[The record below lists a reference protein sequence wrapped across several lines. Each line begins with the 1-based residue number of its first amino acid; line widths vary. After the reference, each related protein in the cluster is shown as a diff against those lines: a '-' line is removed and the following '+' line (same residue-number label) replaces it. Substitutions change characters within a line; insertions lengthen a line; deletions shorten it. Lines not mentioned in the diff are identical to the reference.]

1 MKNELWYAPE
11 YYKMFRCKTD
21 KCRRTCCSDWRIPVS
36 KSEYLKLVTMECSDD
51 LNRRIQ
57 NTFIIP
63 ETVTDACYRYV
74 SFNWLGNCPL
84 QDRGLCKLHREKGED
99 FLPKVCRLY
108 PRSLKEVNG
117 IRFAC
122 CSSSCERVVEMLMEA
137 DRIGMEEIEIDGE
150 PQISYTLGEEGM
162 KQIACINDVFNNER
176 LTLKEKIAS
185 VCRIVNP
192 EAFEKDSRADEDA
205 LAEAVD
211 LLERFSSS
219 NEILAA
225 INEEAIERYRSH
237 PECYEKD
244 RIDFEERYPD
254 WMAFFERLINNSMIY
269 ECFPFV
275 DKRSDPTRAYKGLC
289 AVYGLLKIV
298 CVSATE
304 KQPDRQ
310 TLTDAVAALFHLI
323 DHTAFYYNISC
334 IIDNTAILLRL

>member
-11 YYKMFRCKTD
+11 YYKMFRCKAD

-84 QDRGLCKLHREKGED
+84 QDRGLCKLHREKGEV

-122 CSSSCERVVEMLMEA
+122 CSSSCERVVEMLMESE
-137 DRIGMEEIEIDGE
+137 RIGMETIEIDEE
-150 PQISYTLGEEGM
+150 PNISYSVGEEGIR
-162 KQIACINDVFNNER
+162 QIEYINDIFNDEK
-176 LTLKEKIAS
+176 LTLKEKISAVCKS
-185 VCRIVNP
+185 VNL
-192 EAFEKDSRADEDA
+192 EAFEEDSRSAEDA
-205 LAEAVD
+205 LTKAID
-211 LLERFSSS
+211 LLERFSYG
-219 NEILAA
+219 NEILADIA
-225 INEEAIERYRSH
+225 EHASASYRNDPERYR
-237 PECYEKD
+237 KD
-244 RIDFEERYPD
+244 RTSFENIYPD
-254 WMAFFERLINNSMIY
+254 WMGFFERLIDNSMIY

-275 DKRSDPTRAYKGLC
+275 DSRSDPTRAYKGLC
-289 AVYGLLKIV
+289 ALYGLLKLV
-298 CVSATE
+298 CVTVTE
-304 KQPDRQ
+304 KQPDRE
-310 TLTDAVAALFHLI
+310 TLVDGIASLFHLI